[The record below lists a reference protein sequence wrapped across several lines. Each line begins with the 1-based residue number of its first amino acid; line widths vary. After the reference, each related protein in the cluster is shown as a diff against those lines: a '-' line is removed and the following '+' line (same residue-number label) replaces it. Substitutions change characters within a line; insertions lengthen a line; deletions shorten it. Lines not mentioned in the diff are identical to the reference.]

1 MNASTPTSTP
11 VCPQG
16 QAEPGIQVPDRGVVR
31 GWLVELLECN
41 AQPPASELLRK
52 AEAQFGWQVRHMLL
66 PVICEL
72 RDDVAIRSYLR
83 DYLKATLTDEAVQQA
98 LRGEAKADNEYHSTL
113 DDLFRR
119 SALYRNSDQ
128 FREAIEF
135 TARFRQYA
143 PYNNMLV
150 KLQKSSCCYYAT
162 ERDWKDRFER
172 NIREDARPLLI
183 LAPMHPVM
191 LVYDLDDTEGKEL
204 PEEIRNFTKAEGE
217 WNPRVLELVLA
228 NAERDQILVQFKEL
242 GSQHG
247 GFATTR
253 LRDASYKMRIVVHSG
268 LDDKSRY
275 SALCHELAHIY
286 LGHLGTDKDIW
297 WPCRTNLT
305 HQTVEIEAESVSAIV
320 CTRAGLTTTA
330 AAYLATHLKDSKVPS
345 SVSLELIVKVAGKLE
360 EMGTRKLP
368 PRKPKNTGRKQEDL
382 F

>member
-1 MNASTPTSTP
+1 MEL
-11 VCPQG
+11 G
-16 QAEPGIQVPDRGVVR
+16 LQVPDKSLVR
-31 GWLVELLECN
+31 GWLVGLLEGN
-41 AQPPASELLRK
+41 TQPPASELLRK

-66 PVICEL
+66 PVIWEL
-72 RDDVAIRSYLR
+72 RDDATIRSYLR
-83 DYLKATLTDEAVQQA
+83 DYLKATLTDEAVQEA
-98 LRGEAKADNEYHSTL
+98 MRGGAKADEEYHSTL
-113 DDLFRR
+113 DDLFQR
-119 SALYRNSDQ
+119 SALYRNSGQ

-150 KLQKSSCCYYAT
+150 KLQKPSCCFYAT

-172 NIREDARPLLI
+172 NVKEDARPLLI

-204 PEEIRNFTKAEGE
+204 PAEIRNFAKAEGE
-217 WNPRVLELVLA
+217 WKPHLLELVLA
-228 NAERDQILVQFKEL
+228 NAERDRILVQFKEL

-253 LRDASYKMRIVVHSG
+253 LRDGSHKMRIVVHSG

-275 SALCHELAHIY
+275 SVLCHELAHIY

-330 AAYLATHLKDSKVPS
+330 AAYLALHLKEGKVPS

-360 EMGTRKLP
+360 DMGTRKLP
-368 PRKPKNTGRKQEDL
+368 PRKPKNTGRKQEGL

>member
-1 MNASTPTSTP
+1 
-11 VCPQG
+11 
-16 QAEPGIQVPDRGVVR
+16 
-31 GWLVELLECN
+31 
-41 AQPPASELLRK
+41 
-52 AEAQFGWQVRHMLL
+52 
-66 PVICEL
+66 
-72 RDDVAIRSYLR
+72 
-83 DYLKATLTDEAVQQA
+83 VQQA
-98 LRGEAKADNEYHSTL
+98 LRGEAGADDEYHSTL
-113 DDLFRR
+113 DDLFQR
-119 SALYRNSDQ
+119 SALYSDSAQ
-128 FREAIEF
+128 FREAVEF

-150 KLQKSSCCYYAT
+150 KLQRPSCGFYAT
-162 ERDWKDRFER
+162 ERDWNGKFER
-172 NIREDARPLLI
+172 TVKEDARPLLI

-191 LVYDLDDTEGKEL
+191 LVYDLDDTEGKDL
-204 PEEIRNFTKAEGE
+204 PEEIRNFAKAEGE
-217 WNPRVLELVLA
+217 WKPQALELALA

-253 LRDASYKMRIVVHSG
+253 LRDDSHKMRIVVHSG

-275 SALCHELAHIY
+275 SVLCHELAHIY

-330 AAYLATHLKDSKVPS
+330 PAYLAMHLTEGKVPS

-360 EMGTRKLP
+360 EMGKRRLP
-368 PRKPKNTGRKQEDL
+368 PRKPKGNGREQQDL
-382 F
+382 A

>member
-1 MNASTPTSTP
+1 
-11 VCPQG
+11 
-16 QAEPGIQVPDRGVVR
+16 
-31 GWLVELLECN
+31 
-41 AQPPASELLRK
+41 
-52 AEAQFGWQVRHMLL
+52 MLL
-66 PVICEL
+66 PVIAEL
-72 RDDVAIRSYLR
+72 RDDGSIKSYLR
-83 DYLKATLTDEAVQQA
+83 DYLKATLTDEALQQA
-98 LRGEAKADNEYHSTL
+98 LRGGAEADDEYHSTL
-113 DDLFRR
+113 DDLFQR
-119 SALYRNSDQ
+119 SALYRNSAQ
-128 FREAIEF
+128 FREAVEF

-150 KLQKSSCCYYAT
+150 KLQKPSCGFYAT
-162 ERDWKDRFER
+162 ERDWKGKFER
-172 NIREDARPLLI
+172 TVKEDARPMLI

-191 LVYDLDDTEGKEL
+191 LVYDLDDTEGKDL
-204 PEEIRNFTKAEGE
+204 PEEIRNFAKAEGE
-217 WNPRVLELVLA
+217 WKPQALELALA

-253 LRDASYKMRIVVHSG
+253 LRDDSHKMRIVVHSG

-275 SALCHELAHIY
+275 SVLCHELAHIY

-330 AAYLATHLKDSKVPS
+330 PAYLAMHLTEGKVPS

-360 EMGTRKLP
+360 EVGKRRLP
-368 PRKPKNTGRKQEDL
+368 PRKPKGKGREQEGMA
-382 F
+382 